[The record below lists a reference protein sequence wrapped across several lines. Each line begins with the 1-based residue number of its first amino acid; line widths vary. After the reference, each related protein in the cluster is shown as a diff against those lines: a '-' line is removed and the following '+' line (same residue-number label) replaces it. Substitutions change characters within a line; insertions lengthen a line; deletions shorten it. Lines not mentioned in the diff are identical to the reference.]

1 MAPAVA
7 DFIQVLK
14 EWLDSNQVRVAGA
27 YNSGG
32 GWELW
37 LHVELYLAMKARY
50 PRADV
55 VREARDYDTKS
66 LRADLVLNSRCQGA
80 TACVVEIKTELMSE
94 LYTTVAIALK
104 PNTWRAVR
112 SEVGEKH
119 LIGNVGL
126 YYSHGVTT
134 TTRTDVV
141 GQPGPSNAPGGGCW
155 AGARLL
161 VPGC

>member
-55 VREARDYDTKS
+55 VREARGYDTKS

-94 LYTTVAIALK
+94 LYTAFWKRVGLDADKGEKVRSQLGKRVVPLTVAIALK
-104 PNTWRAVR
+104 PNTWQAVR
-112 SEVGEKH
+112 NEVGEKH

-126 YYSHGVTT
+126 YYSMG
-134 TTRTDVV
+134 
-141 GQPGPSNAPGGGCW
+141 
-155 AGARLL
+155 
-161 VPGC
+161 